1 MTPFRLARVSIR
13 LLAALAMFHGAA
25 RGDTITVLTPGG
37 TAALKQAQVM
47 DGDLWVT
54 PEELKQ
60 AIRFELKPEGACC
73 GGVCIPI
80 DRSPAAGFVRQAD
93 GTTLFNLSKLARTL
107 REPVVA
113 ETEQGVFSFGE
124 VPAVRAADAASG
136 AAPDFALPDRSGKIV
151 HLSDSRGKKVF
162 LVTWAS
168 WCGCK
173 LDLAGWQT
181 LYEELRDKNFH
192 IIAVAEDTAGEAA
205 AGEWY
210 DKAKATYTTLIDRDH
225 VVSSLYHMVNVPTG
239 VWIDEQGQIVR
250 PGEVAYSRDVALM
263 SIKVNGSD
271 YVAGLRDWVAH
282 GAKSKYVLQPEQ
294 MREKLAGRSADETL
308 ADAHFKLATYF
319 QEHDEPALADKHFK
333 EAQQLNPDSWNYH
346 RQQWSYTPK
355 EALGNWLTKVR
366 GLGDKPYY
374 APLALPAKD

>member
-1 MTPFRLARVSIR
+1 MSLHR
-13 LLAALAMFHGAA
+13 ALMSMLIIALGASFHSYVQAG
-25 RGDTITVLTPGG
+25 TITILTPGG
-37 TAALKQAQVM
+37 TVELAHAQIA

-54 PEELKQ
+54 PEELRR
-60 AIRFELKPEGACC
+60 ALNFELKPEGACC
-73 GGVCIPI
+73 GAVCIPI
-80 DRSPAAGFVRQAD
+80 DRAPAAGNVREVD
-93 GTTLFNLSKLARTL
+93 GTTLLNLSKLARKL

-113 ETEQGVFSFGE
+113 EAEQGVFSFGE

-136 AAPDFALPDRSGKIV
+136 AAPDFALPDRTGKIV
-151 HLSDSRGKKVF
+151 HLSDFRGKKVF

-173 LDLAGWQT
+173 LDLAGWQA

-192 IIAVAEDTAGEAA
+192 IVAVAEDTAGEAA

-239 VWIDEQGQIVR
+239 VWIDEQGHIAR
-250 PGEVAYSRDVALM
+250 PSEVAYSRDVALM

-271 YVAGLRDWVAH
+271 YVAGLRDWVAN
-282 GAKSKYVLQPEQ
+282 GEKSKYVLPPEQ
-294 MREKLAGRSADETL
+294 LCEKLAGRSADESL

-319 QEHDEPALADKHFK
+319 QEHDNAILADKYFK
-333 EAQQLNPDSWNYH
+333 EAQKLNGDSWNYH

-374 APLALPAKD
+374 APLKLPPKD